1 MSEITIALD
10 AGHGGSDSGAV
21 YKSRKEKDD
30 TLRLTRAVGQILE
43 NSGINVYYV
52 REDDEYETPFKK
64 ATDANNAGADYFV
77 SIHRNSSERPNQ
89 YNGVETLVYNDSGI
103 KAVLA
108 RNINEELEKAGFK
121 NLGVTERPN
130 LVVLKRTKMPAV
142 LIEAGFINDDEDNR
156 IFDEN
161 FNKIAQAIADGI
173 LKTLYAQDINFNE
186 IPDYVQNMPETVT
199 FMCWRHSLTVYRNM
213 RRRIPKRSRSSISWG
228 HRSGIKQN
236 PRYTVRLK
244 KWQRIWLRCMRRG
257 RRKRAISLDRIPYG
271 RGNLKKCFRMRKRR
285 IS

>member
-1 MSEITIALD
+1 MEALCLKITIALD

-77 SIHRNSSERPNQ
+77 SIHRNSSERP
-89 YNGVETLVYNDSGI
+89 TSTRC
-103 KAVLA
+103 
-108 RNINEELEKAGFK
+108 RNTCIQRFRHQSRACAQHQDELEKAGFK

-161 FNKIAQAIADGI
+161 FNKIAQAIAMV
-173 LKTLYAQDINFNE
+173 F
-186 IPDYVQNMPETVT
+186 
-199 FMCWRHSLTVYRNM
+199 
-213 RRRIPKRSRSSISWG
+213 
-228 HRSGIKQN
+228 
-236 PRYTVRLK
+236 
-244 KWQRIWLRCMRRG
+244 
-257 RRKRAISLDRIPYG
+257 
-271 RGNLKKCFRMRKRR
+271 
-285 IS
+285 

>member
-1 MSEITIALD
+1 MNNITVIRLLWRLYVWNND
-10 AGHGGSDSGAV
+10 STWRRTRQGSDSGAV

-108 RNINEELEKAGFK
+108 RNINEELEKAA
-121 NLGVTERPN
+121 
-130 LVVLKRTKMPAV
+130 LK
-142 LIEAGFINDDEDNR
+142 
-156 IFDEN
+156 
-161 FNKIAQAIADGI
+161 
-173 LKTLYAQDINFNE
+173 
-186 IPDYVQNMPETVT
+186 
-199 FMCWRHSLTVYRNM
+199 
-213 RRRIPKRSRSSISWG
+213 IS
-228 HRSGIKQN
+228 
-236 PRYTVRLK
+236 V
-244 KWQRIWLRCMRRG
+244 
-257 RRKRAISLDRIPYG
+257 
-271 RGNLKKCFRMRKRR
+271 
-285 IS
+285 